1 MDFLVKHKP
10 DTQSLPKE
18 IAGGLKMNGL
28 KLREEIGLET
38 LKILGPIV
46 NLSRSSFLRL
56 KSGKKQ

>member
-10 DTQSLPKE
+10 DTHSLPKE